1 MKESLDLINSNKI
14 YKKIFLE
21 VYSKYK
27 KYGKITGSFTLKAT
41 TTEERQILF
50 NFDSKALTEG
60 KAKIKCSTVR
70 DLFNRKLKEYS
81 FEELLVKVVGKE
93 LKTNKEVKDEEKEQ
107 EEKFYDDILKDSDD
121 GVGKQWFI
129 EILDKK
135 KYGYN
140 IIVRKYKSE
149 IRNLKELKRKIIL
162 IINSLNKLPYLNN
175 EYENIAVFSA
185 VNTKDSHFFDSD
197 KFTGRLFIK
206 AISFILNKDDPKDI
220 NEINELYYEVG
231 ILKDEISNH
240 TTIYGLNAFNMDSS
254 EVKAVN
260 SFNLWKEPLQISIS
274 NLLKIDYLEAIN
286 NTVFIFEN
294 PAVFHKILK
303 VNGDNISLICTSG
316 QLNLSSYILFN
327 KIRNLKNIY
336 YAGDFDPE
344 GLMIAYKIKK
354 RYKNKVKFLN
364 YTRESYINTMSNNI
378 IEEKSMSQ
386 LNKINCSELDEVINE
401 LRINKR
407 AAYQELLIDEY
418 LDSIKKVIN
427 YDFSKHDTTKRTSQD
442 MVLCQYFGHKKSNFF
457 MLHF

>member
-27 KYGKITGSFTLKAT
+27 KYGKITGSFTLKAA

-107 EEKFYDDILKDSDD
+107 EEKFYDDILKASDD

-274 NLLKIDYLEAIN
+274 NLLKIDYFEAIN

-316 QLNLSSYILFN
+316 QLNLSSYILLN

-344 GLMIAYKIKK
+344 GLMIAYKINK
-354 RYKNKVKFLN
+354 RYKDKVKFLN

-418 LDSIKKVIN
+418 LDLIKKVIN
-427 YDFSKHDTTKRTSQD
+427 YDFSKHDTTKRTSQ
-442 MVLCQYFGHKKSNFF
+442 GNR
-457 MLHF
+457 

>member
-1 MKESLDLINSNKI
+1 MKESLNLINSNNI

-27 KYGKITGSFTLKAT
+27 KYGKITGSFTLKAANN
-41 TTEERQILF
+41 EERRILS
-50 NFDSKALTEG
+50 NFDSKVLTEG

-70 DLFNRKLKEYS
+70 ELFNRKLKEYS

-93 LKTNKEVKDEEKEQ
+93 LKTNKEIKDEEKNQ
-107 EEKFYDDILKDSDD
+107 EEKFYDDILKACDN
-121 GVGKQWFI
+121 GIGRQWFL
-129 EILDKK
+129 EVLDKK
-135 KYGYN
+135 KYGYK
-140 IIVRKYKSE
+140 IIIRKYKSDKE
-149 IRNLKELKRKIIL
+149 INKLEELNKRIIL
-162 IINSLNKLPYLNN
+162 TINSLNKLPYLNN
-175 EYENIAVFSA
+175 GYENIALFSA
-185 VNTKDSHFFDSD
+185 INTRDSHFFDND

-240 TTIYGLNAFNMDSS
+240 TTIYGLNAFNRDNS

-260 SFNLWKEPLQISIS
+260 NFNIWREPLQISIS
-274 NLLKIDYLEAIN
+274 NLLKIDYLESIN

-316 QLNLSSYILFN
+316 QLNLSSYIVLN

-364 YTRESYINTMSNNI
+364 YTKESYINTMSNNI

-386 LNKINCSELDEVINE
+386 LNKINCIELDEVIRE

-418 LDSIKKVIN
+418 LDLIKKIN
-427 YDFSKHDTTKRTSQD
+427 RGI
-442 MVLCQYFGHKKSNFF
+442 L
-457 MLHF
+457 

>member
-1 MKESLDLINSNKI
+1 MKESLDLINSNNI
-14 YKKIFLE
+14 YKKIFSE

-27 KYGKITGSFTLKAT
+27 KYGKITGSFTLKAANN
-41 TTEERQILF
+41 EERRILS
-50 NFDSKALTEG
+50 NFDSKVLTEG

-70 DLFNRKLKEYS
+70 ELFNRKLKEYS

-93 LKTNKEVKDEEKEQ
+93 LKTNKEIKDEEKNQ
-107 EEKFYDDILKDSDD
+107 EEKFYDDILKACDN
-121 GVGKQWFI
+121 GIGRQWFL
-129 EILDKK
+129 EVLYKK

-140 IIVRKYKSE
+140 IIIRKYKSE
-149 IRNLKELKRKIIL
+149 KEINKLEELNKRIIL
-162 IINSLNKLPYLNN
+162 TINSLNKLPYLNN

-185 VNTKDSHFFDSD
+185 VNTKDSHFFDID

-206 AISFILNKDDPKDI
+206 AISFILNKDEPKDI

-240 TTIYGLNAFNMDSS
+240 TTIYGLNAFNRDNS
-254 EVKAVN
+254 EVEAVN
-260 SFNLWKEPLQISIS
+260 NFNIWNEPLQISIS
-274 NLLKIDYLEAIN
+274 NLLKIDYLESIN

-303 VNGDNISLICTSG
+303 MSDDNISLICTSG
-316 QLNLSSYILFN
+316 QLNLSSYIVLN

-354 RYKNKVKFLN
+354 RYKEKVKFLN

-418 LDSIKKVIN
+418 LDLIKK
-427 YDFSKHDTTKRTSQD
+427 Y
-442 MVLCQYFGHKKSNFF
+442 
-457 MLHF
+457 

>member
-27 KYGKITGSFTLKAT
+27 KYGKITGSFTLKAA

-50 NFDSKALTEG
+50 NFDSKVLTEG

-81 FEELLVKVVGKE
+81 FEDLLVKVVGKE
-93 LKTNKEVKDEEKEQ
+93 LKTNKEVKNEEKNK
-107 EEKFYDDILKDSDD
+107 EEKFYEDILKSCNN
-121 GVGKQWFI
+121 GISKEWFA
-129 EILDKK
+129 EVLDKK

-140 IIVRKYKSE
+140 IIARKYKSE

-175 EYENIAVFSA
+175 AYENIAVFSA
-185 VNTKDSHFFDSD
+185 VNTKDSHFFDND

-206 AISFILNKDDPKDI
+206 AISFILNKDEPKDI

-240 TTIYGLNAFNMDSS
+240 TTIYGLNAFNRDNS

-260 SFNLWKEPLQISIS
+260 SFNIWKEPLQISIS

-316 QLNLSSYILFN
+316 QLNLSSYILLN

-354 RYKNKVKFLN
+354 RYKDKVKFLN

-418 LDSIKKVIN
+418 LDLIKKVIN
-427 YDFSKHDTTKRTSQD
+427 YDFSKHDTTKITSQ
-442 MVLCQYFGHKKSNFF
+442 GNR
-457 MLHF
+457 

>member
-1 MKESLDLINSNKI
+1 MKESLDLINSNEI

-21 VYSKYK
+21 VYNKYK
-27 KYGKITGSFTLKAT
+27 KYGKITGSFTLKAVNT
-41 TTEERQILF
+41 QERQILS
-50 NFDSKALTEG
+50 NFDSKVWVQG
-60 KAKIKCSTVR
+60 KAKIKCSIVR

-107 EEKFYDDILKDSDD
+107 EEKFYNDILKASDD

-185 VNTKDSHFFDSD
+185 VNTKDSHFFDND

-206 AISFILNKDDPKDI
+206 AISFILNKDEPKDI

-240 TTIYGLNAFNMDSS
+240 TTIYGLNAFNRDNS
-254 EVKAVN
+254 EVKAIN
-260 SFNLWKEPLQISIS
+260 SFNIWKEPLQISIS

-286 NTVFIFEN
+286 NTVFLFEN

-303 VNGDNISLICTSG
+303 MSDDNISLICTSG
-316 QLNLSSYILFN
+316 QLNLSSYIVLN

-354 RYKNKVKFLN
+354 RYKEKVKFLN

-418 LDSIKKVIN
+418 LDLIKK
-427 YDFSKHDTTKRTSQD
+427 Y
-442 MVLCQYFGHKKSNFF
+442 
-457 MLHF
+457 

>member
-27 KYGKITGSFTLKAT
+27 KYGKITGSFTLKAA
-41 TTEERQILF
+41 TTEERRILS

-60 KAKIKCSTVR
+60 KAKIKSATVR

-93 LKTNKEVKDEEKEQ
+93 LKTNKEIKDGEKNQ
-107 EEKFYDDILKDSDD
+107 EEKFYDDILEACDN
-121 GVGKQWFI
+121 GIGKLWFV
-129 EILDKK
+129 EILDNK

-140 IIVRKYKSE
+140 IIARKYKSE
-149 IRNLKELKRKIIL
+149 KEINKLEELKRKIIL
-162 IINSLNKLPYLNN
+162 IVNSLNKLPYLNN

-240 TTIYGLNAFNMDSS
+240 TTIYGLNAFEKDNS

-260 SFNLWKEPLQISIS
+260 SFNVWKEPLQISIS

-303 VNGDNISLICTSG
+303 VKSDDSSLICTSG
-316 QLNLSSYILFN
+316 QLNLSSYILLN

-354 RYKNKVKFLN
+354 RYKDKVKFLN
-364 YTRESYINTMSNNI
+364 YNRESYINIMSNNI

-386 LNKINCSELDEVINE
+386 LNKINCIELDEVIRE

-418 LDSIKKVIN
+418 LDLIKKLNSEI
-427 YDFSKHDTTKRTSQD
+427 
-442 MVLCQYFGHKKSNFF
+442 L
-457 MLHF
+457 

>member
-1 MKESLDLINSNKI
+1 MKESLDLINGNKI

-27 KYGKITGSFTLKAT
+27 KYGKITGSFTLKAAT
-41 TTEERQILF
+41 AEERRILS

-70 DLFNRKLKEYS
+70 ELFNRKLKYYS

-93 LKTNKEVKDEEKEQ
+93 LKTNKEIKDEEKNQ
-107 EEKFYDDILKDSDD
+107 EEKFYDDILKACDN
-121 GVGKQWFI
+121 GIGRQWFL
-129 EILDKK
+129 EVLDKK

-140 IIVRKYKSE
+140 IIIRKYKSE
-149 IRNLKELKRKIIL
+149 KEINKLEELNKRIIL
-162 IINSLNKLPYLNN
+162 TINSLNKLPYLNN
-175 EYENIAVFSA
+175 KYENIAVFSA
-185 VNTKDSHFFDSD
+185 VNTKDSHFFDID

-240 TTIYGLNAFNMDSS
+240 TTIYGLNAFNRDNS
-254 EVKAVN
+254 EVKAIN
-260 SFNLWKEPLQISIS
+260 SFNIWKEPLQISIS

-303 VNGDNISLICTSG
+303 VNCDNISLICTSG
-316 QLNLSSYILFN
+316 QLNLSSYIVLN

-354 RYKNKVKFLN
+354 RYKDKVKFLN

-418 LDSIKKVIN
+418 LDLIKKLSSEI
-427 YDFSKHDTTKRTSQD
+427 
-442 MVLCQYFGHKKSNFF
+442 L
-457 MLHF
+457 

>member
-107 EEKFYDDILKDSDD
+107 EEKFYDDILKASDD

-274 NLLKIDYLEAIN
+274 NLLKIDYFEAIN

-316 QLNLSSYILFN
+316 QLNLSSYILLN

-354 RYKNKVKFLN
+354 RYKDKVKFLN

-418 LDSIKKVIN
+418 LDLIKKVIN
-427 YDFSKHDTTKRTSQD
+427 YDFSKHDTTKITSQ
-442 MVLCQYFGHKKSNFF
+442 GNR
-457 MLHF
+457 

>member
-1 MKESLDLINSNKI
+1 MKESLDLINSNEI

-21 VYSKYK
+21 VYNKYK
-27 KYGKITGSFTLKAT
+27 KYGKITGSFTLKAVNT
-41 TTEERQILF
+41 QERQILS
-50 NFDSKALTEG
+50 NFDSKVWVQG
-60 KAKIKCSTVR
+60 KAKIKCSIVR

-107 EEKFYDDILKDSDD
+107 EEKFYNDILKASDD

-274 NLLKIDYLEAIN
+274 NLLKIDYFEAIN

-316 QLNLSSYILFN
+316 QLNLSSYILLN

-354 RYKNKVKFLN
+354 RYKDKVKFLN

-418 LDSIKKVIN
+418 LDLIKKVIN
-427 YDFSKHDTTKRTSQD
+427 YDFSKHDTTKRTSQ
-442 MVLCQYFGHKKSNFF
+442 GHR
-457 MLHF
+457 

>member
-1 MKESLDLINSNKI
+1 MKESLNLINSNNI

-27 KYGKITGSFTLKAT
+27 KYGKITGSFTLKAANN
-41 TTEERQILF
+41 EERRILS
-50 NFDSKALTEG
+50 NFDSKVLTEG

-70 DLFNRKLKEYS
+70 ELFNRKLKEYS

-107 EEKFYDDILKDSDD
+107 EEKFYDDILKASDD

-274 NLLKIDYLEAIN
+274 NLLKIDYFEAIN

-316 QLNLSSYILFN
+316 QLNLSSYIVLN

-354 RYKNKVKFLN
+354 RYKDKVKFLN

-386 LNKINCSELDEVINE
+386 LNKINCIELDEVIRE

-418 LDSIKKVIN
+418 LDLIKKIN
-427 YDFSKHDTTKRTSQD
+427 RGI
-442 MVLCQYFGHKKSNFF
+442 L
-457 MLHF
+457 

>member
-1 MKESLDLINSNKI
+1 MKESLNLINSNNI

-27 KYGKITGSFTLKAT
+27 KYGKITGSFTLKAANN
-41 TTEERQILF
+41 EERRILS
-50 NFDSKALTEG
+50 NFDSKVLTEG

-70 DLFNRKLKEYS
+70 ELFNRKLKEYS

-93 LKTNKEVKDEEKEQ
+93 LKTNKEIKDEEKNQ
-107 EEKFYDDILKDSDD
+107 EEKFYDDILKACDN
-121 GVGKQWFI
+121 GIGRQWFL
-129 EILDKK
+129 EVLDKK

-140 IIVRKYKSE
+140 IIIRKYKSDKE
-149 IRNLKELKRKIIL
+149 INKLEELNKRIIL
-162 IINSLNKLPYLNN
+162 TINSLNKLPYLNN
-175 EYENIAVFSA
+175 GYENIALFSA
-185 VNTKDSHFFDSD
+185 INTRDSHFFDND

-240 TTIYGLNAFNMDSS
+240 TTIYGLNAFNRDNS

-260 SFNLWKEPLQISIS
+260 NFNIWREPLQISIS
-274 NLLKIDYLEAIN
+274 NLLKIDYLESIN

-316 QLNLSSYILFN
+316 QLNLSSYIVLN

-364 YTRESYINTMSNNI
+364 YTKESYINTMSNNI

-386 LNKINCSELDEVINE
+386 LNKINCIELDEVIRE

-418 LDSIKKVIN
+418 LDLIKKIN
-427 YDFSKHDTTKRTSQD
+427 RGI
-442 MVLCQYFGHKKSNFF
+442 L
-457 MLHF
+457 

>member
-27 KYGKITGSFTLKAT
+27 KYGKITGSFTLKAAT
-41 TTEERQILF
+41 AEERRILS
-50 NFDSKALTEG
+50 NFDSKSLIEG
-60 KAKIKCSTVR
+60 KAKIKSVTVR
-70 DLFNRKLKEYS
+70 ELFNRKLKEYS

-107 EEKFYDDILKDSDD
+107 EEKFYDDILKASDD

-240 TTIYGLNAFNMDSS
+240 TTIYGLNAFEKDNS
-254 EVKAVN
+254 EVTAVN
-260 SFNLWKEPLQISIS
+260 SFNLWNEPLQISIS
-274 NLLKIDYLEAIN
+274 NLLKIDYLKAVN

-294 PAVFHKILK
+294 PAVFHKVLK
-303 VNGDNISLICTSG
+303 ETGNNISLICTSG
-316 QLNLSSYILFN
+316 QLNLSSYILLN
-327 KIRNLKNIY
+327 KIRDLKNIY

-344 GLMIAYKIKK
+344 GLMIAYKLKE
-354 RYKNKVKFLN
+354 RYKGKVRFLN
-364 YTRESYINTMSNNI
+364 YTRESYINTMSNNL

-386 LNKINCSELDEVINE
+386 LNKINCSELDEVIRE

-407 AAYQELLIDEY
+407 SAYQELLIDEY
-418 LDSIKKVIN
+418 LDLIKE
-427 YDFSKHDTTKRTSQD
+427 
-442 MVLCQYFGHKKSNFF
+442 LSNEI
-457 MLHF
+457 L

>member
-50 NFDSKALTEG
+50 NFDSKVLTEG

-274 NLLKIDYLEAIN
+274 NLLKIDYFEAIN

-316 QLNLSSYILFN
+316 QLNLSSYILLN

-354 RYKNKVKFLN
+354 RYKDKVKFLN

-418 LDSIKKVIN
+418 LDLIKKVIN
-427 YDFSKHDTTKRTSQD
+427 YDFSKHDTTKRTSQ
-442 MVLCQYFGHKKSNFF
+442 GNR
-457 MLHF
+457 

>member
-1 MKESLDLINSNKI
+1 MKESLDLINSNEI

-27 KYGKITGSFTLKAT
+27 KYGKITGSFTLKAA

-50 NFDSKALTEG
+50 NFDSKVLTEG

-107 EEKFYDDILKDSDD
+107 EEKFYDDILKASDD

-316 QLNLSSYILFN
+316 QLNLSSYILLN

-354 RYKNKVKFLN
+354 RYKDKVKFLN

-418 LDSIKKVIN
+418 LDLIKKVIN
-427 YDFSKHDTTKRTSQD
+427 YDFSKHDTTKRTSQ
-442 MVLCQYFGHKKSNFF
+442 GNR
-457 MLHF
+457 

>member
-1 MKESLDLINSNKI
+1 MKESLDLKNSKKI

-27 KYGKITGSFTLKAT
+27 KYGKITGSFTLKAA

-107 EEKFYDDILKDSDD
+107 EEKFYDDILKASDD

-274 NLLKIDYLEAIN
+274 NLLKIDYFEAIN

-316 QLNLSSYILFN
+316 QLNLSSYILLN

-354 RYKNKVKFLN
+354 RYKDKVKFLN

-418 LDSIKKVIN
+418 LDLIKKVIN
-427 YDFSKHDTTKRTSQD
+427 YDFSKHDTTKRTSQ
-442 MVLCQYFGHKKSNFF
+442 GNR
-457 MLHF
+457 

>member
-1 MKESLDLINSNKI
+1 MKESLNLINSNNI

-27 KYGKITGSFTLKAT
+27 KYGKITGSFTLKAA

-93 LKTNKEVKDEEKEQ
+93 LKTNKEIKDEEKNQ
-107 EEKFYDDILKDSDD
+107 EEKFYDDILKACDN
-121 GVGKQWFI
+121 GIGRQWFL
-129 EILDKK
+129 EVLDKK

-140 IIVRKYKSE
+140 IIIRKYKSDKE
-149 IRNLKELKRKIIL
+149 INKLEELNKRIIL
-162 IINSLNKLPYLNN
+162 TINSLNKLPYLNN
-175 EYENIAVFSA
+175 GYENIALFSA
-185 VNTKDSHFFDSD
+185 VNTRDSHFFDND

-240 TTIYGLNAFNMDSS
+240 TTIYGLNAFNRDNS

-260 SFNLWKEPLQISIS
+260 NFNIWREPLQISIS
-274 NLLKIDYLEAIN
+274 NLLKIDYLESIN

-316 QLNLSSYILFN
+316 QLNLSSYIVLN

-364 YTRESYINTMSNNI
+364 YTKESYINTMSNNI

-386 LNKINCSELDEVINE
+386 LNKINCIELDEVIRE

-418 LDSIKKVIN
+418 LDLIKKIN
-427 YDFSKHDTTKRTSQD
+427 RGI
-442 MVLCQYFGHKKSNFF
+442 L
-457 MLHF
+457 

>member
-27 KYGKITGSFTLKAT
+27 KYGKITGSFTLKAA

-107 EEKFYDDILKDSDD
+107 EEKFYDDILKASDD

-162 IINSLNKLPYLNN
+162 IINSLNKLSYLNN
-175 EYENIAVFSA
+175 AYENIAVFSA

-274 NLLKIDYLEAIN
+274 NLLKIDYFEAIN

-316 QLNLSSYILFN
+316 QLNLSSYILLN

-354 RYKNKVKFLN
+354 RYKDKVKFLN

-418 LDSIKKVIN
+418 LDLIKKVIN
-427 YDFSKHDTTKRTSQD
+427 YDFSKHDTTKRTSQ
-442 MVLCQYFGHKKSNFF
+442 GNR
-457 MLHF
+457 

>member
-1 MKESLDLINSNKI
+1 MKESLNLINSNTI

-27 KYGKITGSFTLKAT
+27 KYGKITGSFTLKAANN
-41 TTEERQILF
+41 EERRILS
-50 NFDSKALTEG
+50 NFDSKVLTEG

-70 DLFNRKLKEYS
+70 ELFNRKLKEYS

-93 LKTNKEVKDEEKEQ
+93 LKTNKEIKDEEKNQ
-107 EEKFYDDILKDSDD
+107 EEKFYDDILKACDN
-121 GVGKQWFI
+121 GIGRQWFL
-129 EILDKK
+129 EVLDKK

-140 IIVRKYKSE
+140 IIIRKYKSDKE
-149 IRNLKELKRKIIL
+149 INKLEELNKRIIL
-162 IINSLNKLPYLNN
+162 TINSLNKLPYLNN
-175 EYENIAVFSA
+175 GYENIALFSA
-185 VNTKDSHFFDSD
+185 VNTRDSHFFDND

-240 TTIYGLNAFNMDSS
+240 TTIYGLNAFNRDNS
-254 EVKAVN
+254 EVKAIN
-260 SFNLWKEPLQISIS
+260 SFNIWKEPLQISIS

-303 VNGDNISLICTSG
+303 MSDDNISLICTSG
-316 QLNLSSYILFN
+316 QLNLSSYIVLN

-364 YTRESYINTMSNNI
+364 YTKESYINTMSNNI

-386 LNKINCSELDEVINE
+386 LNKINCIELDEVIRE

-418 LDSIKKVIN
+418 LDLIKKIN
-427 YDFSKHDTTKRTSQD
+427 RGI
-442 MVLCQYFGHKKSNFF
+442 L
-457 MLHF
+457 

>member
-1 MKESLDLINSNKI
+1 MKESLDLINSNEI

-27 KYGKITGSFTLKAT
+27 KYGKITGSFTLKAA

-50 NFDSKALTEG
+50 NFDSKVLTEG

-107 EEKFYDDILKDSDD
+107 EEKFYNDILKASDD

-185 VNTKDSHFFDSD
+185 VNTKDSHFFDND

-206 AISFILNKDDPKDI
+206 AISFILNKDEPKDI

-240 TTIYGLNAFNMDSS
+240 TTIYGLNAFNRDNS

-303 VNGDNISLICTSG
+303 MSDDNISLICTSG
-316 QLNLSSYILFN
+316 QLNLSSYIVLN

-354 RYKNKVKFLN
+354 RYKDKVKFLN

-407 AAYQELLIDEY
+407 AAYQELLIDKY
-418 LDSIKKVIN
+418 LDSIKKVLN
-427 YDFSKHDTTKRTSQD
+427 
-442 MVLCQYFGHKKSNFF
+442 
-457 MLHF
+457 

>member
-107 EEKFYDDILKDSDD
+107 EEKFYDDILKASDD

-316 QLNLSSYILFN
+316 QLNLSSYILLN

-354 RYKNKVKFLN
+354 RYKDKVKFLN

-418 LDSIKKVIN
+418 LDLIKKVIN
-427 YDFSKHDTTKRTSQD
+427 NDFSKHDTTKRTSQ
-442 MVLCQYFGHKKSNFF
+442 GNR
-457 MLHF
+457 

>member
-27 KYGKITGSFTLKAT
+27 KYGKITGSFTLKAA

-50 NFDSKALTEG
+50 NFDSKVLTEG

-175 EYENIAVFSA
+175 AYENIAVFSA

-274 NLLKIDYLEAIN
+274 NLLKIDYFEAIN

-316 QLNLSSYILFN
+316 QLNLSSYILLN

-354 RYKNKVKFLN
+354 RYKDKVKFLN

-418 LDSIKKVIN
+418 LDLIKKVIN
-427 YDFSKHDTTKRTSQD
+427 YDFSKHDTTKRTS
-442 MVLCQYFGHKKSNFF
+442 
-457 MLHF
+457 

>member
-1 MKESLDLINSNKI
+1 MKESLDLINSNNI
-14 YKKIFLE
+14 YKKIFSE

-27 KYGKITGSFTLKAT
+27 KYGKITGSFNLKAANN
-41 TTEERQILF
+41 EERRILS
-50 NFDSKALTEG
+50 NFDSKVLTEG

-70 DLFNRKLKEYS
+70 ELFNRKLKEYS

-93 LKTNKEVKDEEKEQ
+93 LKTNKEIKDEEKNQ
-107 EEKFYDDILKDSDD
+107 EEKFYDDILKACDN
-121 GVGKQWFI
+121 GIGRQWFL
-129 EILDKK
+129 EVLYKK

-140 IIVRKYKSE
+140 IIIRKYKSE
-149 IRNLKELKRKIIL
+149 KEINKLEELNKRIIL
-162 IINSLNKLPYLNN
+162 TINSLNKLPYLNN

-185 VNTKDSHFFDSD
+185 VNTKDSHFFDND

-206 AISFILNKDDPKDI
+206 AISFILNKDEPKDI

-240 TTIYGLNAFNMDSS
+240 TTIYGLNAFNRDNS
-254 EVKAVN
+254 EVEAVN
-260 SFNLWKEPLQISIS
+260 NFNIWNEPLQISIS
-274 NLLKIDYLEAIN
+274 NLLKIDYLESIN

-303 VNGDNISLICTSG
+303 ANSDNISLICTSG
-316 QLNLSSYILFN
+316 QLNLSSYIVLN

-354 RYKNKVKFLN
+354 RYKDKVKFLN
-364 YTRESYINTMSNNI
+364 YTKESYLNTMSNNF

-386 LNKINCSELDEVINE
+386 LNKINCIELEEVINE

-418 LDSIKKVIN
+418 LNLIKK
-427 YDFSKHDTTKRTSQD
+427 Y
-442 MVLCQYFGHKKSNFF
+442 
-457 MLHF
+457 

>member
-27 KYGKITGSFTLKAT
+27 KYGKITGSFTLKAA

-107 EEKFYDDILKDSDD
+107 EEKFYDDILKASDD

-274 NLLKIDYLEAIN
+274 NLLKIDYFEAIN

-316 QLNLSSYILFN
+316 QLNLSSYILLN

-354 RYKNKVKFLN
+354 RYKDKVKFLN

-407 AAYQELLIDEY
+407 AAYQELFIDEY
-418 LDSIKKVIN
+418 LDLIKKVIN
-427 YDFSKHDTTKRTSQD
+427 YDFSKHDTTKRTSQ
-442 MVLCQYFGHKKSNFF
+442 GNR
-457 MLHF
+457 

>member
-27 KYGKITGSFTLKAT
+27 KYGKITGSFTLKAVNT
-41 TTEERQILF
+41 QERQILS
-50 NFDSKALTEG
+50 NFDSKVWVQG
-60 KAKIKCSTVR
+60 KAKIKCSIVR

-107 EEKFYDDILKDSDD
+107 EEKFYNDILKASDD

-185 VNTKDSHFFDSD
+185 VNTKDSHFFDND

-206 AISFILNKDDPKDI
+206 AISFILNKDEPKDI

-316 QLNLSSYILFN
+316 QLNLSSYILLN

-354 RYKNKVKFLN
+354 RYKDKVKFLN

-418 LDSIKKVIN
+418 LDLIKKVIN
-427 YDFSKHDTTKRTSQD
+427 YDFSKHDTTKITSQ
-442 MVLCQYFGHKKSNFF
+442 GNR
-457 MLHF
+457 

>member
-1 MKESLDLINSNKI
+1 MKESLDLMNSNKI

-107 EEKFYDDILKDSDD
+107 EEKFYDDILKASDD

-274 NLLKIDYLEAIN
+274 NLLKIDYFEAIN

-316 QLNLSSYILFN
+316 QLNLSSYILLN

-354 RYKNKVKFLN
+354 RYKDKVKFLN

-418 LDSIKKVIN
+418 LDLIKK
-427 YDFSKHDTTKRTSQD
+427 Y
-442 MVLCQYFGHKKSNFF
+442 
-457 MLHF
+457 

>member
-1 MKESLDLINSNKI
+1 MKESLDLINSNEI

-21 VYSKYK
+21 VYNKYK
-27 KYGKITGSFTLKAT
+27 KYGKITGSFTLKAVNT
-41 TTEERQILF
+41 QERQILS
-50 NFDSKALTEG
+50 NFDSKVWVQG
-60 KAKIKCSTVR
+60 KAKIKCSIVR

-107 EEKFYDDILKDSDD
+107 EEKFYNDILKASDD

-185 VNTKDSHFFDSD
+185 VNTKDSHFFDND

-206 AISFILNKDDPKDI
+206 AISFILNKDEPKDI

-240 TTIYGLNAFNMDSS
+240 TTIYGLNAFNRDNS
-254 EVKAVN
+254 EVKAIN
-260 SFNLWKEPLQISIS
+260 SFNIWKEPLQISIS

-303 VNGDNISLICTSG
+303 MSDDNISLICTSG
-316 QLNLSSYILFN
+316 QLNLSSYIVLN

-354 RYKNKVKFLN
+354 RYKEKVKFLN

-401 LRINKR
+401 LIINKR

-418 LDSIKKVIN
+418 LDLIKK
-427 YDFSKHDTTKRTSQD
+427 Y
-442 MVLCQYFGHKKSNFF
+442 
-457 MLHF
+457 

>member
-27 KYGKITGSFTLKAT
+27 KYGKITGSFTLKAA

-60 KAKIKCSTVR
+60 KVKIKCSTVR

-107 EEKFYDDILKDSDD
+107 EEKFYDDILKASDD

-274 NLLKIDYLEAIN
+274 NLLKIDYFEAIN

-316 QLNLSSYILFN
+316 QLNLSSYILLN

-354 RYKNKVKFLN
+354 RYKDKVKFLN

-418 LDSIKKVIN
+418 LDLIKKVIN
-427 YDFSKHDTTKRTSQD
+427 YDFSKHDTTKRTSQ
-442 MVLCQYFGHKKSNFF
+442 GNR
-457 MLHF
+457 

>member
-27 KYGKITGSFTLKAT
+27 KYGKITGSFTLKAA

-50 NFDSKALTEG
+50 NFDSKVLTEG

-107 EEKFYDDILKDSDD
+107 EEKFYNDILKASDD

-185 VNTKDSHFFDSD
+185 VNTKDSHFFDND

-206 AISFILNKDDPKDI
+206 AISFILNKDEPKDI

-240 TTIYGLNAFNMDSS
+240 TTIYGLNAFNRDNS
-254 EVKAVN
+254 EVKAIN
-260 SFNLWKEPLQISIS
+260 SFNIWKEPLQISIS

-303 VNGDNISLICTSG
+303 MSDDNISLICTSG
-316 QLNLSSYILFN
+316 QLNLSSYIVLN

-354 RYKNKVKFLN
+354 RYKEKVKFLN

-418 LDSIKKVIN
+418 LDLIKK
-427 YDFSKHDTTKRTSQD
+427 Y
-442 MVLCQYFGHKKSNFF
+442 
-457 MLHF
+457 

>member
-27 KYGKITGSFTLKAT
+27 KYGKITGSFTLKAA

-81 FEELLVKVVGKE
+81 FEELLIKVVGKE

-107 EEKFYDDILKDSDD
+107 EEKFYDDILKASDD

-274 NLLKIDYLEAIN
+274 NLLKIDYFEAIN

-316 QLNLSSYILFN
+316 QLNLSSYILLN

-354 RYKNKVKFLN
+354 RYKDKVKFLN

-418 LDSIKKVIN
+418 LDLIKKVIN
-427 YDFSKHDTTKRTSQD
+427 YDFSKHDTTKRTSQ
-442 MVLCQYFGHKKSNFF
+442 GNR
-457 MLHF
+457 

>member
-1 MKESLDLINSNKI
+1 MKESLNLINSNNI

-27 KYGKITGSFTLKAT
+27 KYGKITGSFTLKAANN
-41 TTEERQILF
+41 EERRILS
-50 NFDSKALTEG
+50 NFDSKVLTEG

-70 DLFNRKLKEYS
+70 ELFNRKLKEYS

-93 LKTNKEVKDEEKEQ
+93 LKTNKEIKDEEKNQ
-107 EEKFYDDILKDSDD
+107 EEKFYDDILKACDN
-121 GVGKQWFI
+121 GIGRQWFL
-129 EILDKK
+129 EVLDKK

-140 IIVRKYKSE
+140 IIIRKYKSDKE
-149 IRNLKELKRKIIL
+149 INKLEELNKRIIL
-162 IINSLNKLPYLNN
+162 TINSLNKLPYLNN
-175 EYENIAVFSA
+175 GYENIALFSA
-185 VNTKDSHFFDSD
+185 VNTRDSHFFDND

-240 TTIYGLNAFNMDSS
+240 TTIYGLNAFNRDNS

-260 SFNLWKEPLQISIS
+260 NFNIWREPLQISIS
-274 NLLKIDYLEAIN
+274 NLLKIDYLESIN

-316 QLNLSSYILFN
+316 QLNLSSYIVLN

-344 GLMIAYKIKK
+344 GLMIAYKSKK

-364 YTRESYINTMSNNI
+364 YTKESYINTMSNNI

-386 LNKINCSELDEVINE
+386 LNKINCIELDEVIRE

-418 LDSIKKVIN
+418 LDLIKKIN
-427 YDFSKHDTTKRTSQD
+427 RGI
-442 MVLCQYFGHKKSNFF
+442 L
-457 MLHF
+457 

>member
-1 MKESLDLINSNKI
+1 MKESLNLINSNTI

-27 KYGKITGSFTLKAT
+27 KYGKITGSFTLKAANN
-41 TTEERQILF
+41 EERRILS
-50 NFDSKALTEG
+50 NFDSKVLTEG

-70 DLFNRKLKEYS
+70 ELFNRKLKEYS

-93 LKTNKEVKDEEKEQ
+93 LKTNKEIKDEEKNQ
-107 EEKFYDDILKDSDD
+107 EEKFYDDILKACDN
-121 GVGKQWFI
+121 GIGRQWFL
-129 EILDKK
+129 EVLDKK

-140 IIVRKYKSE
+140 IIIRKYKSDKE
-149 IRNLKELKRKIIL
+149 INKLEELNKRIIL
-162 IINSLNKLPYLNN
+162 TINSLNKLPYLNN
-175 EYENIAVFSA
+175 GYENIALFSA
-185 VNTKDSHFFDSD
+185 VNTRDSHFFDND

-240 TTIYGLNAFNMDSS
+240 TTIYGLNAFNRDNS

-260 SFNLWKEPLQISIS
+260 NFNIWREPLQISIS
-274 NLLKIDYLEAIN
+274 NLLKIDYLESIN

-316 QLNLSSYILFN
+316 QLNLSSYIVLN

-364 YTRESYINTMSNNI
+364 YTKESYINTMSNNI

-386 LNKINCSELDEVINE
+386 LNKINCIELDEVIRE

-418 LDSIKKVIN
+418 LDLIKKIN
-427 YDFSKHDTTKRTSQD
+427 RGI
-442 MVLCQYFGHKKSNFF
+442 L
-457 MLHF
+457 

>member
-27 KYGKITGSFTLKAT
+27 KYGKITGSFTLKAA

-107 EEKFYDDILKDSDD
+107 EEKFYDDILKVSDD

-274 NLLKIDYLEAIN
+274 NLLKIDYFEAIN

-316 QLNLSSYILFN
+316 QLNLSSYIVLN

-354 RYKNKVKFLN
+354 RYKDKVKFLN
-364 YTRESYINTMSNNI
+364 YTRESYINNMSNNI

-418 LDSIKKVIN
+418 LDLIKKVIN
-427 YDFSKHDTTKRTSQD
+427 YDFSKHDTTKRTSQ
-442 MVLCQYFGHKKSNFF
+442 GNR
-457 MLHF
+457 

>member
-1 MKESLDLINSNKI
+1 MKQSLDLINSNKI

-107 EEKFYDDILKDSDD
+107 EEKFYDDILKASDD

-274 NLLKIDYLEAIN
+274 NLLKIDYFEAIN

-316 QLNLSSYILFN
+316 QLNLSSYILLN

-354 RYKNKVKFLN
+354 RYKDKVKFLN

-418 LDSIKKVIN
+418 LDLIKKVIN
-427 YDFSKHDTTKRTSQD
+427 YDFSKHDTTKRTSQ
-442 MVLCQYFGHKKSNFF
+442 GNR
-457 MLHF
+457 